1 MLTATLQQPTHV
13 AIAESYTINTGVVKQ
28 LIKDREFKKFNSRQ
42 AYNRQLK
49 KAILKHKNS
58 FIGKLES
65 VDVKT
70 VSTAFSVVEVTIDG
84 RLISLFAFGIN

>member
-13 AIAESYTINTGVVKQ
+13 AIAESYTINAGIVKQ

>member
-13 AIAESYTINTGVVKQ
+13 AAESYTINAGIVKQ

-49 KAILKHKNS
+49 KAILKHKDS
-58 FIGKLES
+58 FIGNLES